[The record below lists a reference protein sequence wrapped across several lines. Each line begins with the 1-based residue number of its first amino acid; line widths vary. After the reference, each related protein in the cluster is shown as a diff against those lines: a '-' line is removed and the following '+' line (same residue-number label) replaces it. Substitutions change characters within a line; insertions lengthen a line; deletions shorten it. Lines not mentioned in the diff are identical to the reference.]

1 MLFRSNKSK
10 RDPWAEFKPVP
21 GQADPWAEFEP
32 AETPAPAPAPAPAPT
47 PSPSPAPTLGA
58 PVRAVDGDTI
68 KLDSGTNARLYGVD
82 APELKQYGFDR
93 NGVRVPI
100 GQQSLDYMDGLAPST
115 FTLGTVQHESYGR
128 PVLPFAKD
136 GEDVG
141 VSMVRSGNA
150 FGVPEYL
157 GSDPEYQFEVMQAE
171 RLARLNRLGAHGVQA
186 QSPREFRLDPDWQP
200 NRQQAAQFWDDES
213 PLEGLSPERERE
225 WVELL
230 YNGTVKDQVEF
241 AKANGMS
248 VDLKEVRAWTDWRD
262 KEIAEGRGSS
272 INAQALYQRGP
283 RALEDGGGGAGGAFV
298 RNAAHGFLAGGLDE
312 AGAVADTFGLTP
324 GRESLWNS
332 DRRFADVWANN
343 QRQNSAILGYDDMA
357 HPGWSLGGYLGGA
370 IAQPIGAQARGV
382 AQLGKW
388 GAGYGF
394 AEGFL
399 ETDGNVGTRIKQGAI
414 QTPVGAVGGIVAGKA
429 LEAAAPFVGKGWDKL
444 TGGGR
449 RAQGSA
455 PGAVGNA
462 GDEWSE
468 FQEASPLALP
478 MLGEADPSLSSAPV
492 PRPVGRFT
500 PNTRAD
506 LMASASTLQPRD
518 VLPVPSNFV
527 EGPADLAARDAGRF
541 APATAPNES
550 QALDSTRL
558 RSFYGYEVPKRG
570 PVDMVGWLRLNGGL
584 REEGGE
590 LASMGL
596 TNAARRGMDH
606 VGLEERFGPLVNDAD
621 GMTLDEAAE
630 RAWEAGYFP
639 DHAERPSINEFLDA
653 VRGTHNGFDRRFLP
667 EDMGTLAR
675 FDAMRE
681 ERIDLGRMQEAS
693 DAPIYADRSFPGDD
707 AEPFAPPEAY
717 EEWGNAAQDFAGNI
731 NLAKLDSP
739 QDINRALSQTARQV
753 DMDPARRGRITLAET
768 ERLAAELNLTPEVLL
783 KRRKGQAFN
792 AEEALAARQLLAKS
806 GNELV
811 NFARKVRALD
821 EPGDEL
827 LAEFRQKFV
836 RHAAIQEQVAGMT
849 AEAGRALSAFRHVAN
864 SRNVRGDVLGA
875 LVRAGGGRGNM
886 QDAAEAILDAA
897 ELSPGKFN
905 AFVEKA
911 AKPKWR
917 NKIAEL
923 YINALLSNPPTH
935 IVNTVSNAITAI
947 AQIPEYATAA
957 AIGGARRL
965 ARGKAAQE
973 RVMVSEVGQRAIGLI
988 HGAREG
994 AHLFAKAL
1002 RTGEADD
1009 FASKVEGEE
1018 FKAIS
1023 GLKGEVIR
1031 IPTRL
1036 LTAEDQ
1042 FFKGIARRMELGA
1055 QASRIAQREGLK
1067 GEARAERI
1075 ANLIANPTDEMFDRA
1090 LDYGRYLT
1098 FQRKLGPGGQAIS
1111 TFTSNHLLAKFVAP
1125 FVRTPIN
1132 LLKFAT
1138 ERSPAAPLLKEWRAD
1153 YMAGG
1158 IRRDLAVAKMM
1169 LGTGFGLSIY
1179 MAAAEG
1185 RLTGGRPP
1193 DDARTRLLYADGW
1206 QPYSVKVG
1214 DRWISYSRLDPLSTT
1229 IGLAADLATLPDNL
1243 SDRQRDD
1250 KAMIVTASIMSNLAS
1265 KTWLSGV
1272 SSFVEGLADP
1282 GRYAGNWIERLASSF
1297 AVPAGV
1303 AGVARAIDPVSRQ
1316 RNSIGEAIQA
1326 RVPGMTDNL
1335 LPRRDVFGE
1344 PIENGSLGPDFL
1356 SPFWESRA
1364 KDDPVI
1370 AEMLRIGKSVSAPGK
1385 QYTEDGERV
1394 DYEPEVYDRYHEISG
1409 RLVYNGLHDL
1419 IGSQSYGAMSDTA
1432 RRKAAKKV
1440 IRDARKTARG
1450 VLDDPD
1456 YRLPAK
1462 RGAPPS
1468 ARPSH
1473 GVQGG
1478 IDYDAI
1484 DLRDGG
1490 VRGGSDEWSEFETVP
1505 ANDADEWGEF
1515 KEAPQRD
1522 VVGSLTRSIPG
1533 VRITSG
1539 YRTPEY
1545 QEDMRRRG
1553 YNPASNSAH
1562 LDGSALDLA
1571 PPPGKSMGWLAQ
1583 QVRKVEPDAYML
1595 NEGDHL
1601 HVIFP
1606 GWFGAP
1612 AIGGAAAAG
1621 LRNPAAG

>member
-1 MLFRSNKSK
+1 VLFRSNKK
-10 RDPWAEFKPVP
+10 RDPWGEFKAAP
-21 GQADPWAEFEP
+21 GFDDPWAEFEP
-32 AETPAPAPAPAPAPT
+32 AETDAPAPT
-47 PSPSPAPTLGA
+47 PTPSPTPSAAPPLGA
-58 PVRAVDGDTI
+58 PVRAVDGDTL

-82 APELKQYGFDR
+82 APELRQPGFDR

-100 GQQSLDYMDGLAPST
+100 GQQSLDYMEGLNPST

-128 PVLPFAKD
+128 PVLPFARD

-150 FGVPEYL
+150 FGAPDYL
-157 GSDPEYQFEVMQAE
+157 GNDPEYQFEVMQAE
-171 RLARLNRLGAHGVQA
+171 RLARLNRLGVHGVQA

-213 PLEGLSPERERE
+213 PLEGLPPERERE

-230 YNGTVKDQVEF
+230 YNGSVKEQVEF
-241 AKANGMS
+241 AKANGMTL
-248 VDLKEVRAWTDWRD
+248 DLKEVRAWTDWRD
-262 KEIAEGRGSS
+262 KEIAEGRGDA
-272 INAQALYQRGP
+272 IRAKALYRRGP
-283 RALEDGGGGAGGAFV
+283 RALEDGGGGAGGAVV
-298 RNAAHGFLAGGLDE
+298 RSAADGFLAGGLDE
-312 AGAVADTFGLTP
+312 LGAVADTLGGTE
-324 GRESLWNS
+324 GRESVWNS
-332 DRRFADVWANN
+332 DRRLADIWANN
-343 QRQNSAILGYDDMA
+343 QRQNSAVLGYDSMA
-357 HPGWSLGGYLGGA
+357 HPGWSMAGYLGGA
-370 IAQPIGAQARGV
+370 VAQPIGAQARGV

-399 ETDGNVGTRIKQGAI
+399 GTDGNVGTRIKQGAI
-414 QTPVGAVGGIVAGKA
+414 QTPIGAAGGIVAGKA
-429 LEAAAPFVGKGWDKL
+429 LEAAAPVVRKGWNKL
-444 TGGGR
+444 RGR
-449 RAQGSA
+449 DGESA
-455 PGAVGNA
+455 PADAMPNPD

-468 FQEASPLALP
+468 FEELSPSALP
-478 MLGEADPSLSSAPV
+478 MLGEAEPSLSSVPV
-492 PRPVGRFT
+492 PRPVERFAPT
-500 PNTRAD
+500 SRAD
-506 LMASASTLQPRD
+506 LMASASSLQPRD
-518 VLPVPSNFV
+518 VLPVPSNFM

-541 APATAPNES
+541 APATAPNEA

-584 REEGGE
+584 REDGGE
-590 LASMGL
+590 LAAMGL

-606 VGLEERFGPLVNDAD
+606 VGLEDRFGPLVNDAD

-653 VRGTHNGFDRRFLP
+653 VRGTHDGFDRRFLP
-667 EDMGTLAR
+667 EDMDTLAR

-681 ERIDLGRMQEAS
+681 ERMDLGRMQEAS

-707 AEPFAPPEAY
+707 AAPFAPPEAY

-768 ERLAAELNLTPEVLL
+768 ERLASELNLTPEALL

-849 AEAGRALSAFRHVAN
+849 AEAGRALSAFRHVAS

-897 ELSPGKFN
+897 EMSPGKFN

-917 NKIAEL
+917 NKISEL
-923 YINALLSNPPTH
+923 YINFLLSNPPTH
-935 IVNTVSNAITAI
+935 IVNTVSNGITAI

-973 RVMVSEVGQRAIGLI
+973 RVMASEVGQRAIGLI
-988 HGAREG
+988 HGAKEG

-1009 FASKVEGEE
+1009 FASKVEGDE

-1075 ANLIANPTDEMFDRA
+1075 AALIANPTDEMFDRA

-1098 FQRKLGPGGQAIS
+1098 FQRKLGKIGSHVSGI
-1111 TFTSNHLLAKFVAP
+1111 TSESLLAKFIAP

-1158 IRRDLAVAKMM
+1158 IRRDLAVAKML
-1169 LGTGFGLSIY
+1169 LGTGLGLSIY
-1179 MAAAEG
+1179 TAAAEG

-1193 DDARTRLLYADGW
+1193 DDAKTRLLYADGW
-1206 QPYSVKVG
+1206 QPYSVKIG
-1214 DRWISYSRLDPLSTT
+1214 DKWVSYSRLDPLSTT

-1303 AGVARAIDPVSRQ
+1303 AGVARSIDPVARQ

-1326 RVPGMTDNL
+1326 RVPGMSDKL

-1356 SPFWESRA
+1356 SPFWESEA
-1364 KDDPVI
+1364 KGDPVI
-1370 AEMLRIGKSVSAPGK
+1370 GEMLRIGKSVSAPGK

-1409 RLVYNGLHDL
+1409 RLVYNGLFDL
-1419 IGSQSYGAMSDTA
+1419 IASPSYGKMSDTA

-1440 IRDARKTARG
+1440 IRDARTTARG
-1450 VLDDPD
+1450 VLDDPA

-1468 ARPSH
+1468 ARPSR

-1484 DLRDGG
+1484 DVRDGG
-1490 VRGGSDEWSEFETVP
+1490 VSSSPDDWSEFEEAP
-1505 ANDADEWGEF
+1505 AGGADEWGEF
-1515 KEAPQRD
+1515 KEVPQRD
-1522 VVGSLTRSIPG
+1522 VVGSLERSIPG

-1545 QEDMRRRG
+1545 QADMRRRG
-1553 YNPASNSAH
+1553 YSPAANSTH

-1571 PPPGKSMGWLAQ
+1571 PPPGKSMGWLAKRVLQ
-1583 QVRKVEPDAYML
+1583 LEPKARVL

-1601 HVIFP
+1601 HVTFP
-1606 GWFGAP
+1606 DWYGAP

-1621 LRNPAAG
+1621 LRNPVAASG